1 MVAGPS
7 YHLDHH
13 ENPACL
19 LVVPDYE
26 SAWVG
31 VLVCH
36 HSQTEALL
44 LAPL

>member
-1 MVAGPS
+1 MVGLS
-7 YHLDHH
+7 YHQDLPWNHGGLWVDRD
-13 ENPACL
+13 CG
-19 LVVPDYE
+19 

-31 VLVCH
+31 VLACR